1 MLKAPSSPPAAVVCI
16 NVPHSFRNELNS
28 FSIETVDKRPTARDK
43 LCVNPHQPTHTS
55 FSTAAPCVGALW
67 AAAQL
72 NRPRFSGSRASCG
85 GGGAAADPAIAR
97 RWAAAGRAFCL
108 LVTPQKG
115 ENSIEYVLVHVVLMS
130 CSAAGTDGSSID
142 LLASSGTDG
151 TALSRLVATPPATR
165 HGGAGELTGEGGR
178 GDILSEFS
186 CSCGG
191 RYHSDPT
198 ESRRGSDACEHGR
211 DTAFRPPTVEANTA
225 FFGGMAHANIIL
237 NATAFVQSTA

>member
-1 MLKAPSSPPAAVVCI
+1 M
-16 NVPHSFRNELNS
+16 
-28 FSIETVDKRPTARDK
+28 
-43 LCVNPHQPTHTS
+43 
-55 FSTAAPCVGALW
+55 GALW
-67 AAAQL
+67 AAAQI

-85 GGGAAADPAIAR
+85 GGGAAADPAITR

-115 ENSIEYVLVHVVLMS
+115 ENSIEYVVLMS

-165 HGGAGELTGEGGR
+165 HGGAGELTGEGGAIFCPSSAAHVV
-178 GDILSEFS
+178 GGIILIQRSRD
-186 CSCGG
+186 G
-191 RYHSDPT
+191 RSDV
-198 ESRRGSDACEHGR
+198 CEHGH